1 MEDYVTIGWRQVW
14 GGEVPLQL
22 YRRDRRRHLY
32 IIGQTATGKS
42 TLMRNLIAQDILAGA
57 GCALIDP
64 HGDLALEVLDCVPGA
79 RIDDVVVI
87 DPSDSDHPVG
97 FNPFYR
103 VPPDERALVAANLT
117 ATFKHIWRD
126 SWGPRLEY
134 ILFNT
139 VAALL
144 DAPDQLRP
152 TFLSIP
158 RVLVDAAY
166 RDAVVRHVADPR
178 VRSFFI
184 DEFAHWNDRQLE
196 ERLGSVQNKIGQFLA
211 NPFVR
216 NIIAQW
222 KPSVDLNEVMTNNR
236 ILIVRLSKGL
246 VGEEPANLLGSFI
259 ATGLQQAAMRRAA
272 VPEAERR
279 DFHLHIDEFHNFT
292 TDAFAS
298 ILSEARKYGLT
309 LTVAHQY
316 IAQLPPAIADA
327 VFGNV
332 GNLIALRISSADAER
347 LAAEIGE
354 FHPRIYR
361 DLEVGH
367 VCARLL
373 QQRGDALVCRGR
385 TVAEITNCNS
395 HRENILQ
402 QSRMRYSS
410 KRSVVEDRIGRW
422 FRRGV
427 TG

>member
-1 MEDYVTIGWRQVW
+1 MEEYVTIGWRQVW

-42 TLMRNLIAQDILAGA
+42 TLMRNLISQDILAGA

-64 HGDLALEVLDCVPGA
+64 HGDLALEVLDCVPGS
-79 RIDDVVVI
+79 RIDDIVVV
-87 DPSDSDHPVG
+87 DPSDSDQPVG

-103 VPPDERALVAANLT
+103 VPLDERALVAANLT
-117 ATFKHIWRD
+117 AAFKHIWRD

-166 RDAVVRHVADPR
+166 REAVVRHVVDPR
-178 VRSFFI
+178 VRSFFV
-184 DEFAHWNDRQLE
+184 DEFAHWNERQLE

-222 KPSVDLNEVMTNNR
+222 KPSVDLNEVMANNR
-236 ILIVRLSKGL
+236 ILVVRLSKGL

-259 ATGLQQAAMRRAA
+259 STGLQQAAMRRASM
-272 VPEAERR
+272 PESERQ

-332 GNLIALRISSADAER
+332 GNLIALRVSSADAER

-354 FHPRIYR
+354 FHPRIYA
-361 DLEVGH
+361 DLQVGEI
-367 VCARLL
+367 CTRLL
-373 QQRGDALVCRGR
+373 QGQQLALASRGR
-385 TVAEITNCNS
+385 TVPALIPCVGKGETA
-395 HRENILQ
+395 LT
-402 QSRMRYSS
+402 QSRQRYGTN
-410 KRSVVEDRIGRW
+410 RSVVEDRLSCWLKGSCA
-422 FRRGV
+422 
-427 TG
+427 

>member
-64 HGDLALEVLDCVPGA
+64 HGDLALEVLNFVPGT

-103 VPPDERALVAANLT
+103 VPADERALVAANLT

-272 VPEAERR
+272 LPEADRL

-347 LAAEIGE
+347 MSAEIGA
-354 FHPRIYR
+354 FHPRVFA
-361 DLEVGH
+361 DLEVGEI
-367 VCARLL
+367 CARLL
-373 QQRGDALVCRGR
+373 QGQKLALTSRGR
-385 TVAEITNCNS
+385 TVPDLVPRVGKGDTALT
-395 HRENILQ
+395 
-402 QSRMRYSS
+402 QSRQRYGQ
-410 KRSVVEDRIGRW
+410 RRIIVERTIRRW
-422 FRRGV
+422 LAKWS
-427 TG
+427 